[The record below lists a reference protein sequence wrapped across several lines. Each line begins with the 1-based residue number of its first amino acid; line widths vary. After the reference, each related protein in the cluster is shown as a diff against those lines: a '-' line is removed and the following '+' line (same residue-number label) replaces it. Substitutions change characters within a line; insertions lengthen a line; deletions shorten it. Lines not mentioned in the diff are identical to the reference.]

1 MTPTIS
7 EQERYRRAEQR
18 VRQIKGFYWHLY
30 WYLLVN
36 IFLTFGRPI
45 RNLFSEGS
53 MDWDSFNFGSFSV
66 WFFWGIG
73 LGAHWMHVF
82 GKNII
87 FSRQWEERK
96 IKEFMDRDSFGE

>member
-1 MTPTIS
+1 MTRTYS

-18 VRQIKGFYWHLY
+18 VKQIKGFYWHLF

-45 RNLFSEGS
+45 GQFFEEGTF
-53 MDWDSFNFGSFSV
+53 DWDTFNVGSFSV

-87 FSRQWEERK
+87 FSKQWEERK
-96 IKEFMDRDSFGE
+96 IREFMDKDSFGE